1 MANRS
6 PFRTAIAGLTA
17 LALTAPVIAPANT
30 TTLAAA
36 VAQVREDLSTEN
48 RLAFEK
54 RPGSAQTENPGT
66 VGYGKEGNFT
76 VKVPNPDN
84 GKVQFFLDNVAVGA
98 PVEVEG
104 EHATVKLTPTSFTS
118 NAFKHTVTARF
129 VDKNGFNTRADVS
142 TTFST
147 PNSIPPELKSQNIT
161 DEEIRDNRYSFTI
174 NGRAYTDSA
183 PLELKQMQEF
193 TLNGKNTFTSRAS
206 SFTNVY
212 EIGLNPPIGAEFK
225 SGSRK
230 DRASTVAYQGAN
242 ADGTAIRV
250 NPDADGNWGIGSN
263 PKVNAGFIS
272 YRPEDFKMYAQTAE
286 VEGTFAAPQT
296 PGIYYPQF
304 AIFKYT
310 GWTGGNKTRYLHRMD
325 TAVFQV
331 LPPALPE
338 RNLRTTV
345 TVELD
350 PGQKLQST
358 VDGSLTATVSPEA
371 SGTVTFIHPGSNGQA
386 DKVLGEAG
394 VVDGK
399 ATIHRVNF
407 ATMGE
412 QDVKVKFTPAAGTNW
427 AESEGTGTVF
437 VDHAPAKATSL
448 TLTMPGEA
456 VQGTQFDVTAA
467 VDQKVDGSIQFYSVE
482 TDEQGNK
489 KDVKYGEP
497 IDVNADNN
505 WTARVQ
511 PKLFKLGQQTAKA
524 VFTPK
529 DTKAHQ
535 KSEKTQDI
543 YIKQSSTSLK
553 LSADEGK
560 KVGEDVNI
568 TAAID
573 PAVGGT
579 IVFTDGDTELATET
593 VAVGT
598 NEVTITKSFNTSG
611 SHALKAVFTPT
622 DKDIYASAEDTTSLV
637 IGDRN
642 KIDTTLD
649 LSADKTELT
658 VGESTIVTAKVAA
671 GIEGR
676 VMFDDGTG
684 VQAFA
689 PVDKATGEAKFTYIP
704 RTDGAKTVQAEF
716 VPINA
721 SAATHN
727 GTAKSVDVT
736 VRPASTVKQDTNLV
750 LTGPKTVTEGD
761 DIVLTAFLNP
771 KGAAGTVQFSDGTSP
786 IGDPVEVRNGKA
798 EITVPAAA
806 VGNHQYS
813 ATYNPTG
820 AFNATLPATHSV
832 DVNAKPAPVTHTVTT
847 TSATVSTES
856 TTVTEP
862 TTLTESTTLTEPTT
876 VTSVTTETAAPET
889 VTTTVTEPTTVNN
902 STTVTESTTID
913 RPVTVT
919 TTTTERPAPETTTT
933 TVEKPT
939 TVTQSTTVDKPV
951 TVISTTTVHP
961 APVTVTTTESAVVKE
976 TTTASTTVVK
986 PTTVTEKETE
996 TKTATTTVDKPTTVT
1011 ATTTETT
1018 AGQAPAP
1025 VTVTTTVNGSPSA
1038 PVVPPAPAVDS
1049 SKAVD
1054 TKNGREVTLTA
1065 SVTPGTKGEIVFETQ
1080 DGTVIGRAPIGKDGT
1095 AKLKHTFDKPGV
1107 YEVRS
1112 YVESANGAR
1121 SDKSASFTVTV
1132 ADRQVSNAG
1141 SSEGSREDSSVGSSE
1156 GSSIKINKKLGFT
1169 IGGVILAFLLGAVT
1183 VGLLNNPAVKAS
1195 FARFGIRY

>member
-1 MANRS
+1 MANRF
-6 PFRTAIAGLTA
+6 PFRSAIAGLTA

-36 VAQVREDLSTEN
+36 VAQVREDLSAEN

-66 VGYGKEGNFT
+66 VHYRKEGNFT

-98 PVEVEG
+98 PVEVDG
-104 EHATVKLTPTSFTS
+104 EHATITLTPTSFTS
-118 NAFKHTVTARF
+118 DAFKHTVTARF

-174 NGRAYTDSA
+174 NGRTYTDSA
-183 PLELKQMQEF
+183 PLELKQGQEF
-193 TLNGKNTFTSRAS
+193 TLNGKNTFTSRLG

-212 EIGLNPPIGAEFK
+212 EVGLNPPFGAEFK

-230 DRASTVAYQGAN
+230 DRSSAVAYQGAN
-242 ADGTAIRV
+242 ADGTAIRRH
-250 NPDADGNWGIGSN
+250 PDADGNWGIGSN
-263 PKVNAGFIS
+263 PKVNPGFIS

-310 GWTGGNKTRYLHRMD
+310 GWTGGNKTRFLHRMD

-345 TVELD
+345 AVELTPD
-350 PGQKLQST
+350 QKLQST
-358 VDGSLTATVSPEA
+358 VDGSLTATVSPKA
-371 SGTVTFIHPGSNGQA
+371 SGTVTFTQPGANGQP
-386 DKVLGEAG
+386 DKVLGTAG
-394 VVDGK
+394 VVDGT
-399 ATIHRVNF
+399 ATLYPVNF
-407 ATMGE
+407 ASMGE
-412 QDVKVKFTPAAGTNW
+412 QDIKLKFTPAAGSNW
-427 AESEGTGTVF
+427 AESESKGTVF
-437 VDHAPAKATSL
+437 VDHAPAEATSL

-456 VQGTQFDVTAA
+456 VQGAQFDVTAA

-489 KDVKYGEP
+489 TDVKYGEP

-505 WTARVQ
+505 WTAKVQ

-543 YIKQSSTSLK
+543 YIKQPSTSLR

-593 VAVGT
+593 VAAGT
-598 NEVTITKSFNTSG
+598 NEVTITKSFSTSG

-622 DKDIYASAEDTTSLV
+622 DKDMYPSAEDTTSLV

-649 LSADKTELT
+649 LAADRSELT
-658 VGESTIVTAKVAA
+658 VGESAIVTATVSA

-689 PVDKATGEAKFTYIP
+689 PIDKATGEAKFTYIP
-704 RTDGAKTVQAEF
+704 RTDGKKTVQAEF

-727 GTAKSVDVT
+727 GTTKSVDIT
-736 VRPASTVKQDTNLV
+736 VKPASTVKQDTNLV

-761 DIVLTAFLNP
+761 DIVLTAFVNP
-771 KGAAGTVQFSDGTSP
+771 KGATGTIQFSDGTSP
-786 IGDPVEVRNGKA
+786 IGEPVEVRNGKA

-820 AFNATLPATHSV
+820 AFNATQPATHSV

-847 TSATVSTES
+847 TSATVSTQ
-856 TTVTEP
+856 
-862 TTLTESTTLTEPTT
+862 STTLTEPTT
-876 VTSVTTETAAPET
+876 VTSVTTETAVPET

-919 TTTTERPAPETTTT
+919 TTTTERPTPETTTTTVEKPTTVTQST

-996 TKTATTTVDKPTTVT
+996 TKTATTT
-1011 ATTTETT
+1011 ETK

-1025 VTVTTTVNGSPSA
+1025 VTVTTTVNGKPSA

-1065 SVTPGTKGEIVFETQ
+1065 SVTPGTKGEVVFETL
-1080 DGTVIGRAPIGKDGT
+1080 DGTVIGKAPIGKDGT

-1141 SSEGSREDSSVGSSE
+1141 SSEGSQQDSSVGSSE

-1195 FARFGIRY
+1195 LARFGIRY